1 LLKSLSLKLTNFPW
15 KANEVAGW
23 QNMLEA
29 RSICKRFG
37 GMKAVDNVSL
47 QVRRGEIAGL
57 IGPNGAGK
65 TTMFNVLAGA
75 LPATSGEILLQGRS
89 IESIPSYRRTAL
101 GLARTF
107 QIPRPFAEMT
117 VIENV
122 LVAAN
127 RQLGER
133 MFPNWFVPGQVRAQ
147 ERASLE
153 KARALLDFVSLT
165 RLANEPA
172 RMLSGGQRKLLELA
186 RVLMAEPSLVLLDE
200 PAAGVNPG
208 LLETILS
215 RVIELNQKGV
225 TFLIIEHNMEVIA
238 RLCAHVF
245 VMAAGRMLCAGRPS
259 EVSVD
264 PRVVEVYL
272 GGGAP

>member
-1 LLKSLSLKLTNFPW
+1 
-15 KANEVAGW
+15 
-23 QNMLEA
+23 MLEA

>member
-1 LLKSLSLKLTNFPW
+1 
-15 KANEVAGW
+15 
-23 QNMLEA
+23 MLEA
-29 RSICKRFG
+29 RSISKSFG

-47 QVRRGEIAGL
+47 HVKRGEIVGL

-75 LPATSGEILLQGRS
+75 LPATSGTILFQGRS
-89 IESIPSYRRTAL
+89 IGSIPSHRRSAL

-122 LVAAN
+122 LVAASG
-127 RQLGER
+127 QLGER
-133 MFPNWFVPGQVRAQ
+133 MFPNWLVPGRVGAQ

-153 KARALLDFVSLT
+153 KARALLEFVTLAA
-165 RLANEPA
+165 LANQPA
-172 RMLSGGQRKLLELA
+172 RLLSGGQRKLLELA

-200 PAAGVNPG
+200 PAAGVNPK

-215 RVIELNQKGV
+215 RVTELNQKGV
-225 TFLIIEHNMEVIA
+225 TFLVIEHNMDVIA
-238 RLCAHVF
+238 RLCARVF
-245 VMAAGRMLCAGRPS
+245 VMAAGRMLCSGRPS
-259 EVSVD
+259 EVSAD
-264 PRVVEVYL
+264 PRVLEVYL
-272 GGGAP
+272 GGSP